1 MISGMSEL
9 KIYQMAV
16 VDLKPATYNPRKI
29 SDKQKEEL
37 IKSIQQFGLVDPI
50 IVNNHPKRKGIVI
63 GGHQRLAIA
72 KLLVME
78 TVPVVLLNLTE
89 AKERE
94 LNLRLNKNTGDW
106 DLELLKGFDIDQLL
120 DVGFDETE
128 LSDIWSDTLSVEDDG
143 FDVEKAIKA
152 IKKPKAKFGEV
163 YQLGV
168 HRISCNDAT
177 DLAAVQVLV
186 GKERMDLVTLDPV
199 YGIGLD
205 YHKGISTKGKYS
217 GAERDQLKGKEY
229 RDFLKTVMKNALEV
243 SRNDVHLY
251 VWNDQ
256 RHIGL
261 VQSLIEEC
269 GLHNKSVCLWIKNNF
284 TPVPGIAWNKSY
296 EACMYGVRGKPYL
309 NPDVRNLTEVLNKEI
324 DPGNRQI
331 DDVIDLFDLWLVKRL
346 PAQEYQHATQ
356 KPLDVYEKPLR
367 RCSKVGANV
376 LDLFSG
382 SGTTLMACE
391 QMKRRAF
398 VMEKDPVFVDVC
410 IQRFEEA
417 TGNKA
422 KKR

>member
-106 DLELLKGFDIDQLL
+106 DLDLLKGFDIDQLL

-261 VQSLIEEC
+261 LQSLIEEC

>member
-106 DLELLKGFDIDQLL
+106 DLDLLKGFDIDQLL

>member
-1 MISGMSEL
+1 MSQL
-9 KIYQMAV
+9 KIHHVAIGT
-16 VDLKPATYNPRKI
+16 LKPATYNPRKM
-29 SDKQKEEL
+29 SDRQTDEL
-37 IKSIQQFGLVDPI
+37 TKSIKQFGLVDPI

-72 KLLVME
+72 KTLGME
-78 TVPVVLLNLTE
+78 TIPVVLLNLTE

-128 LSDIWSDTLSVEDDG
+128 LGDIWDDTLSIEDDG
-143 FDVEKAIKA
+143 FDLEKAVKA
-152 IKKPKAKFGEV
+152 IKKPKAKFGEI

-177 DLAAVQVLV
+177 DLAAVQALV

-217 GAERDQLKGKEY
+217 GAERDQLKGSEY
-229 RDFLKTVMKNALEV
+229 RDFLKTVIQNALEV
-243 SRNDVHLY
+243 ARDDAHLY

-269 GLHNKSVCLWIKNNF
+269 GLENKSVCLWIKNNF
-284 TPVPGIAWNKSY
+284 TPVPSIAWNKSY